1 MQKIDRSIVRNE
13 AYQKK
18 SVSIRERH
26 NERKNQGYSNP
37 DIVTDRSHLNMHF
50 KACEGSYA
58 EPLTKCWSPELN
70 NPLHEEKA

>member
-26 NERKNQGYSNP
+26 SERKNQGYSNP
-37 DIVTDRSHLNMHF
+37 DIVTDRSHLNVYF
-50 KACEGSYA
+50 KTCEGSYA
-58 EPLTKCWSPELN
+58 ETFDKMLEAGTISTRGL
-70 NPLHEEKA
+70 

>member
-26 NERKNQGYSNP
+26 NEQKNRRYSNP
-37 DIVTDRSHLNMHF
+37 DIVADRCYLNVHF
-50 KACEGSYA
+50 EICGGSYA
-58 EPLTKCWSPELN
+58 ETLSRRRTIHFVGS
-70 NPLHEEKA
+70 HAR